1 MKQRVE
7 EEEDELTEPQGSH
20 VIHNIE
26 QTGDWE
32 FSFYGAILWLWSEI
46 KHLQESEETLLWTVI
61 FRRDVM

>member
-32 FSFYGAILWLWSEI
+32 FSFYGAILWL
-46 KHLQESEETLLWTVI
+46 
-61 FRRDVM
+61 